1 MDVLHLALSLFI
13 LLLALAVFTNKARAA
28 KHFDSTL
35 HPNCLLT
42 RWPLLFVT
50 GPRSFFYFSSYWN
63 IYTSYLAEH
72 GYEVFNLRLPWSKP
86 LLRKERLAEFLKSQD
101 QAGRKFHLVVD
112 HYTFQEFEDYLREH
126 KPHCVISVTKIVDA
140 HTPTDSS
147 LKAFPVP
154 VATVE
159 AVPGKRSSFFVRL
172 AYSFHQLLLTGRTL
186 PSLNVLGACED
197 SSLQNARLLLDRSQ
211 ILAEMDLRQG

>member
-1 MDVLHLALSLFI
+1 MDILHLTLSLFV

-28 KHFDSTL
+28 KHFKSTL

-72 GYEVFNLRLPWSKP
+72 GYEVFNLRLPWSNP
-86 LLRKERLAEFLKSQD
+86 RLRQERFAEFLKSQD
-101 QAGRKFHLVVD
+101 QAQRKFHLVVD
-112 HYTFQEFEDYLREH
+112 QYTFNEFADYLREH
-126 KPHCVISVTKIVDA
+126 KPHCVMSVTKVVEK
-140 HTPTDSS
+140 HSPNDSS

-154 VATVE
+154 VATLE
-159 AVPGKRSSFFVRL
+159 AVPGHKSSFFVRF
-172 AYSFHQLLLTGRTL
+172 AYSVHQTLLAGKEL
-186 PSLNVLGACED
+186 PSLNVLGACKD
-197 SSLQNARLLLDRSQ
+197 SALQNARLLLDRSQ